1 MAVTILGLRWYFGFG
16 KVPVSPFVVGVVTPV
31 WLTER
36 ASDPPYH
43 FDCGSHIG
51 SGALRA
57 RVWGVA
63 ASSLVTRKA
72 RSHVWWGW
80 ITGCN
85 YSWNFE

>member
-43 FDCGSHIG
+43 FDCGSHIYE
-51 SGALRA
+51 SY
-57 RVWGVA
+57 
-63 ASSLVTRKA
+63 
-72 RSHVWWGW
+72 
-80 ITGCN
+80 IM
-85 YSWNFE
+85 